1 MPTELEMV
9 VIIQA
14 APTDWIKDPKFE
26 DRLAIQ
32 MLRNVSFLNGAK
44 GDFRSVTASTFL
56 FRQGRF
62 GSHILQAII
71 PATPVAQRVLR
82 SETARSHNFRQL
94 KFARKLQFFWKIW
107 RFCSQTSLMC
117 CKNCLVF
124 IRKPV
129 VKPVFLLRYC

>member
-1 MPTELEMV
+1 METISIKLCATSITRRRLKLSASAPDTNENNMIGSAVDAWTKATIPTELEMV

-56 FRQGRF
+56 FRQGC
-62 GSHILQAII
+62 
-71 PATPVAQRVLR
+71 
-82 SETARSHNFRQL
+82 FRPTYYRQ
-94 KFARKLQFFWKIW
+94 
-107 RFCSQTSLMC
+107 
-117 CKNCLVF
+117 
-124 IRKPV
+124 
-129 VKPVFLLRYC
+129 